1 MHNPVLSPI
10 AHASGPLTRLEEIAA
25 ALGIEAVVRAI
36 GAGLDVYDT
45 GPNGPLLADA
55 SAVEILV
62 KTRSPGSYAIGEG
75 A

>member
-1 MHNPVLSPI
+1 MRLKPITDAIGPVTL
-10 AHASGPLTRLEEIAA
+10 LTEIADTQGTD
-25 ALGIEAVVRAI
+25 ALVRAI

-45 GPNGPLLADA
+45 GPNGPLMADA

-62 KTRSPGSYAIGEG
+62 KTRSPGSYAIGED